1 MLKSSIAAIAI
12 SSIAVLSTAP
22 AFAGTQEDVSTC
34 RAALAE
40 DGRLNM
46 DNYRLGFE
54 GKKGNR
60 VRTLTLEAVS
70 SNNSPNYKVK
80 CTIERS
86 SVTNLELTEL
96 N

>member
-12 SSIAVLSTAP
+12 SSIALLSTAP
-22 AFAGTQEDVSTC
+22 AFAGTQEDVRTC
-34 RAALAE
+34 RAALTE

-46 DNYRLGFE
+46 ENYRLGFE
-54 GKKGNR
+54 GKKGSR
-60 VRTLTLEAVS
+60 VRTLTLEAIS
-70 SNNSPNYKVK
+70 SDDAPNYEVK

-86 SVTNLELTEL
+86 AVTNLELTAL